1 MNRTIRGVFAAAILM
16 AAMALAGPALAQVK
30 NAIVMGSTA
39 STSSHYAASV
49 GMAKAIKET
58 YPAVNVT
65 VLETGASVDNI
76 RRMTRNEVDFGL
88 VGSDVAV
95 LAIGGLGQFEGRAV
109 ADLVALYAYD
119 NAALNI
125 AVRADSGVNSLAEI
139 SGKKFSPGNRGSAAE
154 SLTRQSFDLLNV
166 KPDWSPGS
174 LKDAVEGVQ
183 NRQLVGYSKYGVG
196 TTLDATLR
204 ELMVSTSMKVL
215 GFSAEQEK
223 LVLSN
228 IKGIVFVTLP
238 ANLLPNNPAVRVPA
252 IQGLFMA
259 RQSGMNDDTAFAIA
273 KSIYEKQQYIIE
285 AFPHLKDKFDFK
297 VEALR
302 TEEIGIKLHP
312 GAKKFWQSL
321 PATAKGS

>member
-1 MNRTIRGVFAAAILM
+1 MRW
-16 AAMALAGPALAQVK
+16 LAGSALGIAVAAGMATPGAAQVK
-30 NAIVMGSTA
+30 SNLILGATA
-39 STSSHYAASV
+39 STSSHYAASI

-58 YPAVNVT
+58 YPAVSVT

-95 LAIGGLGQFEGRAV
+95 LAINGQGQFEGRAV
-109 ADLVALYAYD
+109 PDLVALYAYD

-125 AVRADSGVNSLAEI
+125 AVRADSGVNSLADL
-139 SGKKFSPGNRGSAAE
+139 SGKKFNPGNRGSAAE
-154 SLTRQSFDLLNV
+154 SLTRQSFDLLNI

-204 ELMVSTSMKVL
+204 ELMVSTNMKVL
-215 GFSAEQEK
+215 GYTAAQEK

-238 ANLLPNNPAVRVPA
+238 ENLLPNNPAVRVPA

-273 KSIYEKQQYIIE
+273 RSIYEKQQYIIE

-302 TEEIGIKLHP
+302 TEGIGIKLHP
-312 GAKKFWQSL
+312 GAKKFWESL
-321 PATAKGS
+321 PATTKSSS